1 MEPIVSQS
9 RCRFSF
15 KSLGH
20 IGLKKLVGLG
30 ILLILLGHPGAIGQ
44 SDRSVSAPGRN
55 GGDRFNGLGTGVNPA
70 RPFGLEILGPV
81 GSAGSDARSE
91 VMNESKISELLGLYK
106 SGVWYPEQQN
116 ALIEIDPANILL
128 KTDYQARAYFLGFQG
143 ESNNGFGLNV
153 NGHGLNGGDPKL
165 ILPAVISRF
174 PDPPLGM
181 KTGQAAQAGE
191 FVDLGLI
198 QAGSVLDLFLIADAG
213 NAGST
218 VASLDPKYNLDG
230 FQHAMAYVLPESPYL
245 ILGFEDMI
253 NGGEKDYMDAV
264 FALEIGEENIR
275 YLTFLATNPEPSE
288 YALMALFLLVG
299 YRSVRRTQAGR
310 KANQHSEN

>member
-1 MEPIVSQS
+1 MEQIVSQS
-9 RCRFSF
+9 RCRLSF
-15 KSLGH
+15 NTHWINGVRKL
-20 IGLKKLVGLG
+20 IGLGM
-30 ILLILLGHPGAIGQ
+30 IFILLGQQGATGQ
-44 SDRSVSAPGRN
+44 SNESVSSPNRKGV
-55 GGDRFNGLGTGVNPA
+55 DRFNGLGTGVNPA

-81 GSAGSDARSE
+81 GSAGSDDRSQG
-91 VMNESKISELLGLYK
+91 MNETKISELLGLYK

-153 NGHGLNGGDPKL
+153 NGHGLKGGDPKL

-191 FVDLGLI
+191 FVDLGHI
-198 QAGSVLDLFLIADAG
+198 QAGSVLDMFLIADAG

-218 VASLDPKYNLDG
+218 VASLDPKFNLDG
-230 FQHAMAYVLPESPYL
+230 SQHAMAYVLPDSPYL

-299 YRSVRRTQAGR
+299 YRSVRRTQAER
-310 KANQHSEN
+310 KASQQTAN